1 MRLNTREWETKE
13 IIWFL
18 ASLYFWNPLRYGF
31 LGIPGYLGGKP
42 IADPEVKK
50 KKLHLGKGV
59 EKGNA

>member
-1 MRLNTREWETKE
+1 
-13 IIWFL
+13 L